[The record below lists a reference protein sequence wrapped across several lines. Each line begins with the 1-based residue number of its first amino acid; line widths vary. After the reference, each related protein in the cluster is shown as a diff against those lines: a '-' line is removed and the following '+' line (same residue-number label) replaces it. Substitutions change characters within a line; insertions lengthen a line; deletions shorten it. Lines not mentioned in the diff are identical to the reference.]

1 MDSNSSL
8 IDFKNVWMTYD
19 RKEDYI
25 LKDITFSVQK
35 GENYSILGPSGSGKS
50 TILKLMNGTLHPFKG
65 AVTVFGQ
72 LPDAN
77 KRKFRQKMKKI
88 GYMPQNLGLVKNSTV
103 LENVLLG
110 ALPRTNTWMS
120 LLKVFKDGDIKTAQN
135 AIKMVGL
142 EGKENRKAYMLSGG
156 EKRRVIIAR
165 TLTQKPDLILADEI
179 VSELDYNTSREIMAL
194 MMDTKKKLGL
204 TAVMI
209 HHDIRLTL
217 EYADKIMMVRDG
229 QKICEYDVNETNESK
244 LLEILEN

>member
-8 IDFKNVWMTYD
+8 IDFKDVWMTYD
-19 RKEDYI
+19 RKKDYI
-25 LKDITFSVQK
+25 LKDITFSIQK
-35 GENYSILGPSGSGKS
+35 GENYSIIGPSGSGKS
-50 TILKLMNGTLHPFKG
+50 TILKLMNGTLYPFKG

-110 ALPRTNTWMS
+110 ALPRTNAWMS

-217 EYADKIMMVRDG
+217 EYADKIMMMRDG

-244 LLEILEN
+244 LLEILKN